1 MHPQYGVILTF
12 PLQTGDD
19 ALAGKEERDIP
30 SRRYQP
36 RTTDRTIN
44 FQGEYIAIYNET
56 TKEQLVF
63 EQDVKERKSFMVPK
77 DYTVYIRGADVV
89 SWDG

>member
-1 MHPQYGVILTF
+1 MA
-12 PLQTGDD
+12 TGDD
-19 ALAGKEERDIP
+19 ALAGEAERDIP

-56 TKEQLVF
+56 TKEQLVL
-63 EQDVKERKSFMVPK
+63 EQNVKEKKSYKVPK